1 MIQPGQFIP
10 VLKLDLAGQETWR
23 YEAKVLQVAPNAVL
37 LVAGFNRP
45 AMLFHGILLGQG
57 DPFVEIYLTDRWY
70 NIYEIHDKTTG
81 QIKGWYCNIS
91 LPAEFQP
98 DSISYVDLAL
108 DLLVY
113 PDGRMIVLD
122 EDEFAALDINE
133 TRRETARRA
142 LNELKGWFDQPVSLR
157 LEALNL
163 NPTVLFIP
171 PHQPQDHQEKSQ

>member
-1 MIQPGQFIP
+1 MSAIVVQKFNHNGQLIT
-10 VLKLDLAGQETWR
+10 KYDG
-23 YEAKVLQVAPNAVL
+23 AVL
-37 LVAGFNRP
+37 DSGPHWVCLRAIFQRADVNLGFVTFR
-45 AMLFHGILLGQG
+45 QG
-57 DPFVEIYLTDRWY
+57 DVFIEWFYDDRWY
-70 NIYEIHDKTTG
+70 NIFAIHDRDTG
-81 QIKGWYCNIS
+81 ELKGWYCNIS

-171 PHQPQDHQEKSQ
+171 PHQPQNNQEKSQ